1 MTNSTARYILFFS
14 LLSGVIAAGPGVQAA
29 EEVDPMQVMV
39 EPPVDVLETWQ
50 MGPCELTGKR
60 DGAVLVHASG
70 VCGPMKIFVAR
81 LSLNPAQAND
91 VVVTGPF
98 GVVSAASATWM
109 EDGLRLVE
117 GALQASGWTMKS
129 QVLFVGF
136 SDSNIVLE
144 SPGVG
149 AKE

>member
-14 LLSGVIAAGPGVQAA
+14 LLSVVNATGPDVQAA
-29 EEVDPMQVMV
+29 EEVVPMQVPV
-39 EPPVDVLETWQ
+39 EPPVDVIETWQ

-60 DGAVLVHASG
+60 DGAVLVNASG
-70 VCGPMKIFVAR
+70 ACGLMKIFVAR
-81 LSLNPAQAND
+81 LSRNPAQAND

-98 GVVSAASATWM
+98 GVVSAASATWT
-109 EDGLRLVE
+109 DKGLRLME
-117 GALQASGWTMKS
+117 GALQAPDWTMKS

-136 SDSNIVLE
+136 SDSDVVLE

-149 AKE
+149 EKE